1 MIKYIKDIIKKE
13 YGFDVD
19 HCSKEDLLKV
29 TKIETSDVTGVG
41 RSQVSYDWD
50 YSEFP
55 NLKTLDCSYNYIDT
69 INIQQNT
76 LLEEINWQGVRGNFT
91 NPIDLSGNP
100 HLKKIIAGQDG
111 LTELDLSNNTELE
124 DLRIFLN
131 SSFRW
136 INLDKCTKLRRIHL
150 MGVNIP
156 FVDLTH
162 CPDLE
167 FCDINYMN
175 LYRNKNDV
183 YGDGYP
189 RPLVFVQDN
198 FDENIIPENTRTQSF
213 YTYYLIRTKSNSA
226 EEQFLNYLKSN
237 KRVFVSIAP
246 DNYGREVA
254 QMHYKLLDL
263 LEEYRKNNS
272 V

>member
-1 MIKYIKDIIKKE
+1 MIKYIKDNIKEK
-13 YGFDVD
+13 YGFDVN

-29 TKIETSDVTGVG
+29 TEIITSDVTGVG
-41 RSQVSYDWD
+41 KTQENYDWD
-50 YSEFP
+50 YSIFP
-55 NLKTLDCSYNYIDT
+55 NLKVLDCSYNYIDS
-69 INIQQNT
+69 INVLHNT
-76 LLEEINWQGVRGNFT
+76 LLEEINWQGVRGNFS

-100 HLKKIIAGQDG
+100 HLKTIIAGQDG
-111 LTELDLSNNTELE
+111 LVELDLSNNIELE
-124 DLRIFLN
+124 DIRIFLN

-136 INLDKCTKLRRIHL
+136 INLDKCINLKRIQL
-150 MGVNIP
+150 IGVDIP

-162 CPDLE
+162 CPNLE
-167 FCDINYMN
+167 YCDINYMN
-175 LYRNKNDV
+175 LYRNKYDE

-198 FDENIIPENTRTQSF
+198 FDENIIPENTRTHSF

-246 DNYGREVA
+246 DNYGREIA
-254 QMHYKLLDL
+254 QMHYKLLHI